1 MNEKMKKIQE
11 MEQKIRNLEAD
22 LSSTSSE
29 IGDWKIAKCMEY
41 QVNGLEAPYDLEELH
56 KKRQDVRDEIN
67 QLQEQIE
74 TLKSEVYNV

>member
-1 MNEKMKKIQE
+1 MNENLVKIQKL
-11 MEQKIRNLEAD
+11 EQKIRNLESD
-22 LSSTSSE
+22 LSSTASE

-67 QLQEQIE
+67 QMQEQIE
-74 TLKSEVYNV
+74 ALKSEAYNV